1 MLSLSL
7 ILRTARV
14 QSRTLATITRVGV
27 LEHSEYVDM
36 KEHLALKKPS
46 ALGPL
51 DKVCSYLLGK
61 DLAVNQTILH
71 LNAIGFS
78 SIQGQGTYGTGV
90 KELKKSGNLVTG
102 HLNVKCDEIILEQF
116 ELLVSQTK
124 VDRAALAADLLK
136 EVRSRLQRDF
146 MLQRQLVGFF
156 LVQGLAALGRQHEK
170 RLPVEVV
177 IRLAKLLSCGNFTKE
192 DDTLILAWVDEHG
205 PVKWRQL
212 ARSIG
217 RNYPNAG
224 VSVKTRHRLLKEST
238 QEETKKGK
246 IEDKDFETLIRLV
259 LAQNPD
265 ALEDINPRNIDWV
278 KAASDM
284 ERSRDAVYNFYMTQV
299 HSTLRRYLT
308 GTLDQDVRGDLI
320 EQIMSDQ
327 WQYSME
333 VDFTNLAGLPQ
344 FDGHTGYSL
353 RDLYHSMQN
362 MTRKRKRRNVSRS
375 EVTVEE
381 VEEWWRCSQRKSKS
395 GSRIRREKAIVD
407 AYKLVISQK
416 DENTL

>member
-1 MLSLSL
+1 MT
-7 ILRTARV
+7 RTL
-14 QSRTLATITRVGV
+14 SRTLTTITRVSV
-27 LEHSEYVDM
+27 LEHSEYAAM
-36 KEHLALKKPS
+36 KEQLALKESS
-46 ALGPL
+46 AIGPL
-51 DKVCSYLLGK
+51 HTVCSHLLAK

-71 LNAIGFS
+71 LNAIGFT
-78 SIQGQGTYGTGV
+78 SIQGQGSYGVGV

-102 HLNVKCDEIILEQF
+102 NLNVKCDEMILEQF

-124 VDRAALAADLLK
+124 VDKSALEADLLR
-136 EVRSRLQRDF
+136 EVRSRVEREF

-156 LVQGLAALGRQHEK
+156 LLQGLAALGRQHEK
-170 RLPVEVV
+170 RLPVEAV

-192 DDTLILAWVDEHG
+192 DDALIMAWVDEHG

-224 VSVKTRHRLLKEST
+224 VSVKARHRLLKEST

-246 IEDKDFETLIRLV
+246 IEGKDLETLIRLV
-259 LAQNPD
+259 LVQNPD
-265 ALEDINPRNIDWV
+265 ALEDVNPRNIDWV

-284 ERSRDAVYNFYMTQV
+284 RRPRDAVYNFYMIQV
-299 HSTLRRYLT
+299 HSTLRRYLA

-320 EQIMSDQ
+320 EQIKSDR

-333 VDFTNLAGLPQ
+333 VDFTYLASLPH
-344 FDGHTGYSL
+344 FVGHTGYSL

-375 EVTVEE
+375 EVTVDEI
-381 VEEWWRCSQRKSKS
+381 EEWWRCSHRKSKS
-395 GSRIRREKAIVD
+395 ESRIQREKAVVD
-407 AYKLVISQK
+407 AYKLVTGQREDTS
-416 DENTL
+416 L